1 MGNVDQSLL
10 VHPPAKVNLI
20 LKIFDRLPNGYHALW
35 SFMQTVGVTDE
46 LTIRVTDAFEGV
58 RLECSDTALPV
69 STGNLAYRAAELVL
83 ERAGVSTGVALQ
95 LVKGIPV
102 EAGLGGGSSDAAA
115 TIMGLNHLLDLGWTN
130 GDMAALGQTL
140 GSDVPFFMEAP
151 TAVVH
156 GWGQQI
162 IPKTLDGVRWIV
174 LVNPGFPINTAQAF
188 RRLDEV
194 RQTIPALPEALESV
208 ESASSVSWSG
218 ILARME
224 NDFEAALIDDY
235 PVLADIKRTF
245 LTMGAE
251 GALLSGSGSTVFGV
265 FREQAEAIRAKELF
279 SEASEYRIALGPSLQ
294 GGLLEQISN
303 AGALS
308 RDTAGQTGANQ
319 VYNSLN
325 NGAVDNHT
333 RMP

>member
-58 RLECSDTALPV
+58 RLECPDTTLPAP
-69 STGNLAYRAAELVL
+69 TDNLAYRAAELVL
-83 ERAGVSTGVALQ
+83 ERAGVSTGVALK

-115 TIMGLNHLLDLGWTN
+115 TIMGLNRLLDLGWTN
-130 GDMAALGQTL
+130 GDMAALGGTL

-156 GWGQQI
+156 GWGQRM
-162 IPKTLDGVRWIV
+162 IPKTLDGVRWII

-194 RQTIPALPEALESV
+194 RQTIPALPGALESV
-208 ESASSVSWSG
+208 ERASSVSWGG
-218 ILARME
+218 ILALME

-235 PVLADIKRTF
+235 PVLADIKRT
-245 LTMGAE
+245 LLSMGAE
-251 GALLSGSGSTVFGV
+251 GALLSGSGATVFGV
-265 FREQAEAIRAKELF
+265 FQEQAEAIRAKEVF
-279 SEASEYRIALGPSLQ
+279 SEAPEYRIAVGPSLQ
-294 GGLLEQISN
+294 GGLLERTSSVGAPSPDA
-303 AGALS
+303 AG
-308 RDTAGQTGANQ
+308 RTGAKQ
-319 VYNSLN
+319 P
-325 NGAVDNHT
+325 GC
-333 RMP
+333 

>member
-10 VHPPAKVNLI
+10 LHPPAKVNLI
-20 LKIFDRLPNGYHALW
+20 LKIFDRLPTGYHALW

-58 RLECSDTALPV
+58 RLECSDSTLQAP
-69 STGNLAYRAAELVL
+69 TGNLAFRAAELVL
-83 ERAGVSTGVALQ
+83 ERAGVSTGVALK
-95 LVKGIPV
+95 LIKGIPV
-102 EAGLGGGSSDAAA
+102 AAGLGGGSSDAAA
-115 TIMGLNHLLDLGWTN
+115 TIMGLNRLLGLGWTN
-130 GDMAALGQTL
+130 GDMAALGETL

-156 GWGQQI
+156 GWGQRM

-208 ESASSVSWSG
+208 ARASSVSWSG
-218 ILARME
+218 ILALME

-235 PVLADIKRTF
+235 PVWADIKRT
-245 LTMGAE
+245 LLSMGAE
-251 GALLSGSGSTVFGV
+251 GALLSGSGATVFGV
-265 FREQAEAIRAKELF
+265 FQEQAEAIRAKEVF
-279 SEASEYRIALGPSLQ
+279 SEASEYRIAVGPSLQ
-294 GGLLEQISN
+294 GGLLERTAN
-303 AGALS
+303 AGAPS
-308 RDTAGQTGANQ
+308 PDAAGKTGAKQ
-319 VYNSLN
+319 P
-325 NGAVDNHT
+325 GC
-333 RMP
+333 

>member
-1 MGNVDQSLL
+1 MGSVDRSLL

-20 LKIFDRLPNGYHALW
+20 LKIFDRRPDGYHALW

-46 LTIRVTDAFEGV
+46 LTIRVTDAFEGLH
-58 RLECSDTALPV
+58 LECSEKTLPV
-69 STGNLAYRAAELVL
+69 PTGNLAYRAAELVL
-83 ERAGVSTGVALQ
+83 QRAGVSTGVALK
-95 LVKGIPV
+95 LVKKIPV

-115 TIMGLNHLLDLGWTN
+115 TIMGLNRLLDLGWTT

-140 GSDVPFFMEAP
+140 GSDVPFFMESP

-156 GWGQQI
+156 GCGQRM

-194 RQTIPALPEALESV
+194 RQTIPVLPEALESV
-208 ESASSVSWSG
+208 ERASIVSWRG

-224 NDFEAALIDDY
+224 NDFEAALFDDY
-235 PVLADIKRTF
+235 PALADIKSTL

-251 GALLSGSGSTVFGV
+251 GALLSGSGATMFGV
-265 FREQAEAIRAKELF
+265 FQEQAEAIRAKAVFAE
-279 SEASEYRIALGPSLQ
+279 SPEYWVAVVPSLQ
-294 GGLLEQISN
+294 GGVLEQTSK
-303 AGALS
+303 AGIPSSDA
-308 RDTAGQTGANQ
+308 AGKTSAKQSGC
-319 VYNSLN
+319 
-325 NGAVDNHT
+325 
-333 RMP
+333 

>member
-1 MGNVDQSLL
+1 MSNVEQSLL

-58 RLECSDTALPV
+58 RLECSDTTLPA

-83 ERAGVSTGVALQ
+83 QRAGVSTGVALK
-95 LVKGIPV
+95 LVKRIPV
-102 EAGLGGGSSDAAA
+102 EAGLGGGSSDAAS
-115 TIMGLNHLLDLGWTN
+115 TIMGLNRLLGLGWTN

-140 GSDVPFFMEAP
+140 GSDVPFFMESP

-156 GWGQQI
+156 GWGQRM
-162 IPKTLDGVRWIV
+162 IPKILDGVRWIV

-194 RQTIPALPEALESV
+194 RQMIPVLPEALESV
-208 ESASSVSWSG
+208 ERASSVSWSG
-218 ILARME
+218 ILALME
-224 NDFEAALIDDY
+224 NDFEAALFDDY
-235 PVLADIKRTF
+235 PVLADIKSTF

-251 GALLSGSGSTVFGV
+251 GALLSGSGATVFGV
-265 FREQAEAIRAKELF
+265 FQEQAEAIRAKEVF
-279 SEASEYRIALGPSLQ
+279 AGSPQYQVAVGPSLQ
-294 GGLLEQISN
+294 GGLLERIPN
-303 AGALS
+303 AGAPS
-308 RDTAGQTGANQ
+308 PDAAGKTGAKQ
-319 VYNSLN
+319 S
-325 NGAVDNHT
+325 GC
-333 RMP
+333 

>member
-1 MGNVDQSLL
+1 MSNVDRSLL

-20 LKIFDRLPNGYHALW
+20 LKVFDRLSNGYHALW

-58 RLECSDTALPV
+58 RLECSDTTLPAP
-69 STGNLAYRAAELVL
+69 TGNLAYRAAERVL
-83 ERAGVSTGVALQ
+83 ERAGVSMGVALN

-115 TIMGLNHLLDLGWTN
+115 TIMGLNRLLDLGWTN

-156 GWGQQI
+156 GWGQRM
-162 IPKTLDGVRWIV
+162 IPKTLDGVRWIL

-208 ESASSVSWSG
+208 ERASSVSWSG
-218 ILARME
+218 LLPRME
-224 NDFEAALIDDY
+224 NDFEAALFDDY
-235 PVLADIKRTF
+235 PVLADIKRTL

-251 GALLSGSGSTVFGV
+251 GALLSGSGATVFGV
-265 FREQAEAIRAKELF
+265 FQEQSEAIRAKEAF
-279 SEASEYRIALGPSLQ
+279 AGTPEYRVAVGPSLQ
-294 GGLLEQISN
+294 AGVLEQTSKT
-303 AGALS
+303 GALS
-308 RDTAGQTGANQ
+308 PDAAGKTGAK
-319 VYNSLN
+319 
-325 NGAVDNHT
+325 
-333 RMP
+333 

>member
-1 MGNVDQSLL
+1 MSKVDRSLL

-20 LKIFDRLPNGYHALW
+20 LKIFDRLSNGYHALW

-46 LTIRVTDAFEGV
+46 LTIRLTDAFEGV
-58 RLECSDTALPV
+58 RLECSDETLSAP
-69 STGNLAYRAAELVL
+69 TGNLAYRAAKLVL
-83 ERAGVSTGVALQ
+83 ERAGVSTGVALN

-115 TIMGLNHLLDLGWTN
+115 TIMGLNRLLGLGWTN

-156 GWGQQI
+156 GWGQRM

-174 LVNPGFPINTAQAF
+174 LVNPGFPINTGQAF

-194 RQTIPALPEALESV
+194 RQTIPVLPEALESV
-208 ESASSVSWSG
+208 ERAPSVSWSG

-224 NDFEAALIDDY
+224 NDFEAVLFDDH
-235 PVLADIKRTF
+235 PILADIKKT
-245 LTMGAE
+245 LLAAGAE
-251 GALLSGSGSTVFGV
+251 GALLSGSGATVFGV
-265 FREQAEAIRAKELF
+265 FREQAKAIRAKEAF
-279 SEASEYRIALGPSLQ
+279 AGPPAYRVAVGPSLHRGVLAQ
-294 GGLLEQISN
+294 
-303 AGALS
+303 
-308 RDTAGQTGANQ
+308 
-319 VYNSLN
+319 
-325 NGAVDNHT
+325 
-333 RMP
+333 P

>member
-1 MGNVDQSLL
+1 MSKVDRSLL

-58 RLECSDTALPV
+58 RLECSDETLSAP
-69 STGNLAYRAAELVL
+69 TGNLAYRAAELVL
-83 ERAGVSTGVALQ
+83 EWAGVSTGVALN
-95 LVKGIPV
+95 LVKGISV

-115 TIMGLNHLLDLGWTN
+115 TIMGLNRLLGLGWTN

-156 GWGQQI
+156 GWGQRM

-174 LVNPGFPINTAQAF
+174 LVNPGFPINTGQAF

-194 RQTIPALPEALESV
+194 RQTIPVLPEALESV
-208 ESASSVSWSG
+208 ERAPSVSWSG

-224 NDFEAALIDDY
+224 NDFEAVLFDDY
-235 PVLADIKRTF
+235 PVLADIKNTL

-251 GALLSGSGSTVFGV
+251 EALLSGSGATVFGV
-265 FREQAEAIRAKELF
+265 FREQAKAIRAKEAF
-279 SEASEYRIALGPSLQ
+279 AGTPAYRVAVGPSLQ
-294 GGLLEQISN
+294 SGVLAQ
-303 AGALS
+303 
-308 RDTAGQTGANQ
+308 
-319 VYNSLN
+319 
-325 NGAVDNHT
+325 
-333 RMP
+333 P

>member
-1 MGNVDQSLL
+1 MSNVDRSLL

-20 LKIFDRLPNGYHALW
+20 LKIFDRLSNGYHALW

-58 RLECSDTALPV
+58 RLKCSDETLSAP
-69 STGNLAYRAAELVL
+69 SDNLAYRAAELVL
-83 ERAGVSTGVALQ
+83 ERAGVSKGVALK

-115 TIMGLNHLLDLGWTN
+115 TIMGLNRLLNLGWSN
-130 GDMAALGQTL
+130 GDMALLGETL

-156 GWGQQI
+156 GWGQRM

-208 ESASSVSWSG
+208 ERAPSVSWSG

-224 NDFEAALIDDY
+224 NDFEAVLFDDY
-235 PVLADIKRTF
+235 PVLAGIKSTL

-251 GALLSGSGSTVFGV
+251 GALLSGSGATVFGV
-265 FREQAEAIRAKELF
+265 FQEKAEAIRAKEAF
-279 SEASEYRIALGPSLQ
+279 AGTPEYRVAVGPSLQ
-294 GGLLEQISN
+294 GGVLERTSN
-303 AGALS
+303 AGAPS
-308 RDTAGQTGANQ
+308 RDAAGKTGAKQTGC
-319 VYNSLN
+319 
-325 NGAVDNHT
+325 
-333 RMP
+333 

>member
-69 STGNLAYRAAELVL
+69 STGNLAYRAAKLVL
-83 ERAGVSTGVALQ
+83 ERAGVSTGVALK
-95 LVKGIPV
+95 LVKRIPV

-115 TIMGLNHLLDLGWTN
+115 TIMGLNRLLGLGWTN
-130 GDMAALGQTL
+130 GDMAALGQIL
-140 GSDVPFFMEAP
+140 GSDVPFFIEAP

-156 GWGQQI
+156 GWGQRI
-162 IPKTLDGVRWIV
+162 IPKALDGVRWIV

-194 RQTIPALPEALESV
+194 RQTIPALPEALESI
-208 ESASSVSWSG
+208 ECASSVSWSG
-218 ILARME
+218 ILSWME
-224 NDFEAALIDDY
+224 NDFEAALIDNY
-235 PVLADIKRTF
+235 PVLADVKRTL

-251 GALLSGSGSTVFGV
+251 GALLSGSGATVFGV
-265 FREQAEAIRAKELF
+265 FQDQAEAIRAKEVF
-279 SEASEYRIALGPSLQ
+279 SEESEYRIAVGPSLQ
-294 GGLLEQISN
+294 GGLLERVSN
-303 AGALS
+303 AGAPS
-308 RDTAGQTGANQ
+308 PDAAGKTGAKQ
-319 VYNSLN
+319 S
-325 NGAVDNHT
+325 GC
-333 RMP
+333 